1 MSMDTQR
8 TDGGQ
13 MPTATIRLS
22 SEQFLA
28 GLLASLALRSW
39 DRISIRGDR
48 FDRASAAA
56 FEELER
62 LGDNYH
68 VRPRFY
74 IVPHPTYGD
83 STVMRDAIA
92 RLAQWDLLSLDNPE
106 YQDLRLKISPSYAE
120 QVFDRLGL
128 DRALFRA
135 LADRFVEEYEGAN
148 AGEPAHPNGD

>member
-1 MSMDTQR
+1 MDT
-8 TDGGQ
+8 
-13 MPTATIRLS
+13 ATNKLS

-28 GLLASLALRSW
+28 GLLASLALRRW
-39 DRISIRGDR
+39 DRVSIRGDR

-62 LGDNYH
+62 IGDEYH

-83 STVMRDAIA
+83 STVMRDAVA

-106 YQDLRLKISPSYAE
+106 YQDLRLKMSPSYAE
-120 QVFDRLGL
+120 QVFERLGL
-128 DRALFRA
+128 DRSLFRV
-135 LADRFVEEYEGAN
+135 LTDRFVEA
-148 AGEPAHPNGD
+148 

>member
-1 MSMDTQR
+1 MNVTTTRM
-8 TDGGQ
+8 
-13 MPTATIRLS
+13 S

-39 DRISIRGDR
+39 ERISIRGDR

-62 LGDNYH
+62 RGDDFN
-68 VRPRFY
+68 VRPRFR

-83 STVMRDAIA
+83 STVVRDAVA

-106 YQDLRLKISPSYAE
+106 YQDLRLKISPTYAL

-128 DRALFRA
+128 DQTLFSA
-135 LADRFVEEYEGAN
+135 LADRFVEAYEGAD
-148 AGEPAHPNGD
+148 AEDQARSAVG